1 MGGRPPQ
8 LNPFRGFDEGRGGG
22 DPATDLECSSDYGSG
37 VDVGG
42 PACERTAMK
51 WSGPGQD
58 TRDPSRAR
66 SGSEWMKNPEL
77 VERVA
82 GEAVIA
88 TRGREAVSTNLWS
101 DRTRPAII

>member
-1 MGGRPPQ
+1 MCIAAG
-8 LNPFRGFDEGRGGG
+8 
-22 DPATDLECSSDYGSG
+22 A
-37 VDVGG
+37 G
-42 PACERTAMK
+42 PAVRTECRRRTAMK
-51 WSGPGQD
+51 WSDPGQD

-77 VERVA
+77 VERVV
-82 GEAVIA
+82 GETVIA